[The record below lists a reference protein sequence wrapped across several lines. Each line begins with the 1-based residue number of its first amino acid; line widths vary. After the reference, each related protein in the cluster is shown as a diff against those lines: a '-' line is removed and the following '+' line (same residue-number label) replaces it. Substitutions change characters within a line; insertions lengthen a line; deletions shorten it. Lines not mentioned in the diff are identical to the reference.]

1 MTKKVYRGSM
11 TATLPDGSKQRVY
24 ARGATKKE
32 MKEKLLELY
41 NELAENGHKIDRRL
55 TVQEWGEEWFR
66 VYKELNVSKNWL
78 TAISRILSKHV
89 YPSIGSLPLAAV
101 KPIHIQKIMN
111 DTEMFS
117 ENYIRQI
124 HTITKDLFSRAEQ
137 NHLIYHNP
145 AASVSLPKG
154 KPALERR
161 ELTAEEQ
168 RRFWEACQTHPS
180 GGFFGIM
187 LACGLRP
194 QEAAALTRFHV
205 DLKNQTI
212 HVKQAFDFVNKTV
225 KPPKSKA
232 GDRIIPVPDWYM
244 PTLITAVKKTPA
256 SEFLFTNG
264 GRLFNGTTIRRHWK
278 ELAEQ
283 AKLPEELT
291 PYYLRHTYA
300 TNMAENGVDMKTLQR
315 FMGHANIQMTAKVY
329 THVSAKM
336 FETAR
341 EKINAA
347 API

>member
-24 ARGATKKE
+24 ARGDTRKE
-32 MKEKLLELY
+32 MKEKLLALY
-41 NELAENGHKIDRRL
+41 QEATRNGYQVDKRT
-55 TVQEWGEEWFR
+55 TVREWGEEWLR
-66 VYKELNVSKNWL
+66 VYKEPNVSPSWL
-78 TAISRILSKHV
+78 GIIRRVLKKYICSNIGDMKLSD
-89 YPSIGSLPLAAV
+89 V
-101 KPIHIQKIMN
+101 KPLHIQKILN
-111 DTEMFS
+111 DTEGFS
-117 ENYIRQI
+117 ENYITQI
-124 HTITKDLFSRAEQ
+124 YTITNDMFSRAEE

-145 AASVSLPKG
+145 AASVSIPKG
-154 KPALERR
+154 KPAMERR

-168 RRFWEACQTHPS
+168 KRLWEACQTHPA
-180 GGFFGIM
+180 GAFFGVI

-212 HVKQAFDFVNKTV
+212 HVRQAFDFATKTI

-244 PTLITAVKKTPA
+244 PTLIREIKKAPV
-256 SEFLFTNG
+256 SEFLFTN
-264 GRLFNGTTIRRHWK
+264 NGKPFYRATISYRWK
-278 ELAEQ
+278 SVARQ
-283 AKLPEELT
+283 AKLPEEIT

-300 TNMAENGVDMKTLQR
+300 TNLAENGVDMKTAQR
-315 FMGHANIQMTAKVY
+315 FLGHANIQITAKVY

>member
-1 MTKKVYRGSM
+1 MTKKIYRGSM
-11 TATLPDGSKQRVY
+11 TATLPDGTKQRVY

-55 TVQEWGEEWFR
+55 TVQEWGEEWLR
-66 VYKELNVSKNWL
+66 VYKEPNVSKGWL
-78 TAISRILSKHV
+78 ISINRVLSKHV
-89 YPSIGSLPLAAV
+89 YPSIGNLFLADV

-111 DTEMFS
+111 DTEVLS

-124 HTITKDLFSRAEQ
+124 YAVTKDLFNRAEQ
-137 NHLIYHNP
+137 NRLINHNP

-154 KPALERR
+154 KPAMERR

-168 RRFWEACQTHPS
+168 KRLWKACQTHPA
-180 GGFFGIM
+180 GAFFGIM

-212 HVKQAFDFVNKTV
+212 HVRQAFDFTTKTI

-244 PTLITAVKKTPA
+244 PMLTAAIKETPF
-256 SEFLFTNG
+256 SEFLFTDKG
-264 GRLFNGTTIRRHWK
+264 KPFFKHIISRRWK
-278 ELAEQ
+278 SVARQ

-300 TNMAENGVDMKTLQR
+300 TNLAENGVDMKTAQR
-315 FMGHANIQMTAKVY
+315 LLGHANIQMTAKVY